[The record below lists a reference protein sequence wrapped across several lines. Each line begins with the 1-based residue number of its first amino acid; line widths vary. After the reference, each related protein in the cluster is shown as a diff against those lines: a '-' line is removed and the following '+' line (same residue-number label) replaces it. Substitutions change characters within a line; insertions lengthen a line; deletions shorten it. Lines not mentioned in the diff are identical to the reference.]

1 MSMSR
6 TEAMQ
11 KIAEA
16 AKGESLIGFG
26 EKLKAIFGEKNHRF
40 NEGAGFPTH
49 HVVKSPDGG
58 EDIMVVNVKYAD
70 GPDHVVGDMA
80 IG

>member
-1 MSMSR
+1 MSMTR
-6 TEAMQ
+6 TEAMK

-16 AKGESLIGFG
+16 AEGESLIGFG
-26 EKLKAIFGEKNHRF
+26 AKLKAIFGEKSHRF
-40 NEGAGFPTH
+40 NEGAGFPAH

-58 EDIMVVNVKYAD
+58 KDIMVVNVKYVD
-70 GPDHVVGDMA
+70 GPEHVVGDMA